1 MTVDPTQE
9 TVRQFIAEDDGEP
22 LVMLNLLAYD
32 GEEGRAKYLEYAG
45 LTVPHIERVGAEVLY
60 FGNAASPLVPN
71 DGRQWDAVLLV
82 KYPSRT
88 KFLEMVMHPE
98 YQKITHLRTEALADA
113 VLQPTAP
120 MTQT

>member
-9 TVRQFIAEDDGEP
+9 TVQQFIGEDDGAP
-22 LVMLNLLAYD
+22 IVMLNLLRYD
-32 GEEGRAKYLEYAG
+32 GDEGRAKYMEYAG
-45 LTVPHIERVGAEVLY
+45 HTVAHLERVGGEVLY
-60 FGNAASPLVPN
+60 FGDAATPLVPN
-71 DGRQWDAVLLV
+71 DGEQWDAVILV
-82 KYPSRT
+82 KYPSRN

-120 MTQT
+120 MAG

>member
-9 TVRQFIAEDDGEP
+9 TVQTFIAEDDGEP

-32 GEEGRAKYLEYAG
+32 GEAGRAKYMEYAG
-45 LTVPHIERVGAEVLY
+45 HTVAHLERVGAEVLY
-60 FGNAASPLVPN
+60 FGNASSPLVPN
-71 DGRQWDAVLLV
+71 DGRQWDSVLLV
-82 KYPSRT
+82 KYPSRA

-120 MTQT
+120 LG